1 MIIPTGEIIFLQKN
15 CTGIDKSYRNYIF
28 YRRKVFPT
36 GQLQTGNF
44 PIGNSY
50 LIIKS
55 YGKNCSNLIGN

>member
-44 PIGNSY
+44 PIGNS
-50 LIIKS
+50 
-55 YGKNCSNLIGN
+55 